1 MRERVRLQ
9 VPEGAQGKRLDQ
21 VLAAELGI
29 SRSLVAKLI
38 KQNEVKVNGIVPRK
52 SAEVA
57 SGDQV
62 EVLLPDES
70 PKSLE
75 TPAPLPILFQ
85 DEDIVVVNKPVG
97 MAAHTAPGWE
107 GPTVIGALLAAGQEI
122 ITSGPV
128 ERQGIVHRLDVGT
141 SGAMVVAKSQLA
153 YDRLQADFRARR
165 VKKIYQALVQG
176 YLDPSAGTI
185 DAPIGRHPSRDFKM
199 AVVAGGRPAITH
211 YCTLKSLPRATLVEL
226 QLETGRTHQ
235 IRVHMQAIGHAI
247 VGDPTYGAN
256 PLLAKEV
263 GLKRQWLHAVSLGFT
278 HPVTGEQVS
287 FQAPLA
293 ADLEDALTRLR
304 RGF

>member
-9 VPEGAQGKRLDQ
+9 ISECAPGKRLDQ

-211 YCTLKSLPRATLVEL
+211 YRTLESLPRATLVEL

-256 PLLAKEV
+256 PLLAKEL

>member
-9 VPEGAQGKRLDQ
+9 VPESAQGKRLDQ
-21 VLAAELGI
+21 VLAAELEI

-38 KQNEVKVNGIVPRK
+38 KQNEVKVNGVVSRK
-52 SAEVA
+52 SAEV
-57 SGDQV
+57 SGGDQV

-75 TPAPLPILFQ
+75 TPAPLPIVYQ
-85 DEDIVVVNKPVG
+85 DVDIVVVNKPVG
-97 MAAHTAPGWE
+97 MAAHPAPSWE
-107 GPTVIGALLAAGQEI
+107 GPTVMGALLAAGQEI
-122 ITSGPV
+122 VTSGPV
-128 ERQGIVHRLDVGT
+128 ERKGIVHRLDVGT

-153 YDRLQADFRARR
+153 YDRLQDEFRERR
-165 VKKIYQALVQG
+165 VKKTYQALVQG
-176 YLDPSAGTI
+176 YLDPAEGTI

-211 YCTLKSLPRATLVEL
+211 YRTLESLPRATLVEV

-247 VGDPTYGAN
+247 VGDPIYGAN
-256 PLLAKEV
+256 PLLAKEL
-263 GLKRQWLHAVSLGFT
+263 GLTRQWLHAVSLEFT
-278 HPVTGEQVS
+278 HPVSGEPVS
-287 FQAPLA
+287 FEAPLA

>member
-1 MRERVRLQ
+1 MREQVRLLL
-9 VPEGAQGKRLDQ
+9 PEYAQGKRLDQ

-38 KQNEVKVNGIVPRK
+38 KQNDVQVNGTVPRK

-57 SGDQV
+57 PGDQV

-75 TPAPLPILFQ
+75 TPAPLPILYQ
-85 DEDIVVVNKPVG
+85 DENVVVVNKPVG
-97 MAAHTAPGWE
+97 MAAHSAPGWE
-107 GPTVIGALLAAGQEI
+107 GPTVIGALLATGQEI
-122 ITSGPV
+122 DTSGPL

-153 YDRLQADFRARR
+153 FDRLQADFRARR
-165 VKKIYQALVQG
+165 VKKIYQAVVQG
-176 YLDPSAGTI
+176 YLDPAAGTI

-211 YCTLKSLPRATLVEL
+211 YRTLESLPRATLVEL

-256 PLLAKEV
+256 PLLAKEL

-293 ADLEDALTRLR
+293 ADLKDALTRLR

>member
-9 VPEGAQGKRLDQ
+9 VSESAQGKRLDQ

-38 KQNEVKVNGIVPRK
+38 KQNEVKVNGVVSRK
-52 SAEVA
+52 SAEVFG
-57 SGDQV
+57 GDQV

-75 TPAPLPILFQ
+75 TPAPLPIVYQ
-85 DEDIVVVNKPVG
+85 DVDIVVVNKPVG
-97 MAAHTAPGWE
+97 MAAHPAPSWE
-107 GPTVIGALLAAGQEI
+107 GPTVMGALLAAGQEI
-122 ITSGPV
+122 VTSGPV
-128 ERQGIVHRLDVGT
+128 ERKGIVHRLDVGT

-153 YDRLQADFRARR
+153 YDRLQDEFRERR
-165 VKKIYQALVQG
+165 VKKTYQALVQG
-176 YLDPSAGTI
+176 YLDPAEGTI

-211 YCTLKSLPRATLVEL
+211 YRTLESLPRATLVEL

-256 PLLAKEV
+256 PLLAKEL

-293 ADLEDALTRLR
+293 ADLKDALTRLR

>member
-1 MRERVRLQ
+1 MREQVRLQ
-9 VPEGAQGKRLDQ
+9 LPECAQGKRLDQ

-38 KQNEVKVNGIVPRK
+38 KQNDVKVNGTVPRK
-52 SAEVA
+52 SAEVTR
-57 SGDQV
+57 GDQV

-75 TPAPLPILFQ
+75 TPAPLPILYQ
-85 DEDIVVVNKPVG
+85 DENIVVVNKPVG
-97 MAAHTAPGWE
+97 MAAHSAPGWE
-107 GPTVIGALLAAGQEI
+107 GPTVIGALLATGQEI
-122 ITSGPV
+122 DASGPL

-176 YLDPSAGTI
+176 YLDPAAGTI

-211 YCTLKSLPRATLVEL
+211 YRTLESLPRATLVEL

-256 PLLAKEV
+256 PLLAKEL

-293 ADLEDALTRLR
+293 VDLKDALTRLR

>member
-38 KQNEVKVNGIVPRK
+38 KQEDVKVNGTVPRK

-57 SGDQV
+57 RGDQV

-75 TPAPLPILFQ
+75 TPAPLPILYQ
-85 DEDIVVVNKPVG
+85 DGDIVVVNKPVG
-97 MAAHTAPGWE
+97 MAAHSAPGWE
-107 GPTVIGALLAAGQEI
+107 GPTVIGALLAAGHEI
-122 ITSGPV
+122 DTSGPV

-153 YDRLQADFRARR
+153 YERLQADFRARR

-176 YLDPSAGTI
+176 YLDPAAGTI

-211 YCTLKSLPRATLVEL
+211 YRTLESLPRATLVEL

-247 VGDPTYGAN
+247 VGDPTSGAN
-256 PLLAKEV
+256 PLLAKEL

-293 ADLEDALTRLR
+293 ADLKDALTRLR

>member
-1 MRERVRLQ
+1 MREQVRLQ
-9 VPEGAQGKRLDQ
+9 LPECAQGKRLDQ

-38 KQNEVKVNGIVPRK
+38 KQNEVKVNGVVSRK
-52 SAEVA
+52 SAEVTR
-57 SGDQV
+57 GDQV

-75 TPAPLPILFQ
+75 TPAPLPIVYQ
-85 DEDIVVVNKPVG
+85 DVDIVVVNKPVG
-97 MAAHTAPGWE
+97 MAAHPAPSWE
-107 GPTVIGALLAAGQEI
+107 GPTVMGALLAVGQEI
-122 ITSGPV
+122 DTSGPV
-128 ERQGIVHRLDVGT
+128 ERKGIVHRLDVGT

-153 YDRLQADFRARR
+153 YDRLQDEFRERR
-165 VKKIYQALVQG
+165 VKKTYQALVQG
-176 YLDPSAGTI
+176 YLDPAEGTI

-211 YCTLKSLPRATLVEL
+211 YRTLESLPRATLVEV

-247 VGDPTYGAN
+247 VGDPIYGAN
-256 PLLAKEV
+256 PLLAKEL
-263 GLKRQWLHAVSLGFT
+263 GLTRQWLHAVSLEFT
-278 HPVTGEQVS
+278 HPVSGDPVS
-287 FQAPLA
+287 FEAPLA

>member
-9 VPEGAQGKRLDQ
+9 VSESAQGKRLDQ

-38 KQNEVKVNGIVPRK
+38 KQNEVKVNGVVSRK
-52 SAEVA
+52 SAEVFG
-57 SGDQV
+57 GDQV

-75 TPAPLPILFQ
+75 TPAPLPIVYQ
-85 DEDIVVVNKPVG
+85 DVDIVVVNKPVG
-97 MAAHTAPGWE
+97 MAAHPAPSWE
-107 GPTVIGALLAAGQEI
+107 GPTVMGALLAAGQEI
-122 ITSGPV
+122 VTSGPV
-128 ERQGIVHRLDVGT
+128 ERKGIVHRLDVGT

-153 YDRLQADFRARR
+153 YDRLQDEFRERR
-165 VKKIYQALVQG
+165 VKKTYQALVQG
-176 YLDPSAGTI
+176 YLDPAEGTI

-211 YCTLKSLPRATLVEL
+211 YCTLESLPRATLVEL

-278 HPVTGEQVS
+278 HPVSGEQVS
-287 FQAPLA
+287 FAAPLA
-293 ADLEDALTRLR
+293 ADLEDALARLR

>member
-1 MRERVRLQ
+1 MREQVRLQ
-9 VPEGAQGKRLDQ
+9 LPEYAQGKRLDQ

-38 KQNEVKVNGIVPRK
+38 KQNDVKVNGTVPRK
-52 SAEVA
+52 SAEVTR
-57 SGDQV
+57 GDQV

-75 TPAPLPILFQ
+75 TPAPLPILYQ
-85 DEDIVVVNKPVG
+85 DENIVVVNKPVG

-256 PLLAKEV
+256 PLLAKEL

>member
-1 MRERVRLQ
+1 MPDRVRLQ
-9 VPEGAQGKRLDQ
+9 LPEGAQGKRLDQ

-38 KQNEVKVNGIVPRK
+38 KQNEVTVNGAVPRK

-57 SGDQV
+57 CGDQV

-70 PKSLE
+70 PKSLI
-75 TPAPLPILFQ
+75 TPAPLPILYQ
-85 DEDIVVVNKPVG
+85 DGDIVVVNKPVG

-107 GPTVIGALLAAGQEI
+107 GPTVIGALLATGQDVA
-122 ITSGPV
+122 TSGPL

-153 YDRLQADFRARR
+153 FDRLQADFRARR

-176 YLDPSAGTI
+176 YLDPAAGTI

-211 YCTLKSLPRATLVEL
+211 YRTLESLPRATLVEL
-226 QLETGRTHQ
+226 HLETGRTHQ

-278 HPVTGEQVS
+278 HPVSGEQVS
-287 FQAPLA
+287 FAAPLA
-293 ADLEDALTRLR
+293 ADLEDALARLR

>member
-9 VPEGAQGKRLDQ
+9 VPESAQGKRLDQ

-38 KQNEVKVNGIVPRK
+38 KQNEVKVNGVVSRK
-52 SAEVA
+52 SAEV
-57 SGDQV
+57 SGGDQV

-75 TPAPLPILFQ
+75 TPAPLPIVYQ
-85 DEDIVVVNKPVG
+85 DADIAVVNKPVG

-107 GPTVIGALLAAGQEI
+107 GPTVMGALLAAGQEI
-122 ITSGPV
+122 VTAGPV
-128 ERQGIVHRLDVGT
+128 ERKGIVHRLDVGT

-176 YLDPSAGTI
+176 YLDPAEGTI

-211 YCTLKSLPRATLVEL
+211 YRTLESLPRVTLVEV

-247 VGDPTYGAN
+247 VGDPIYGAN
-256 PLLAKEV
+256 PLLAKEL
-263 GLKRQWLHAVSLGFT
+263 GLTRQWLHAVSLEFT
-278 HPVTGEQVS
+278 HPASGEPVS
-287 FQAPLA
+287 FEAPLY

>member
-9 VPEGAQGKRLDQ
+9 LPECAQGKRLDQ

-38 KQNEVKVNGIVPRK
+38 KQDDVKVNGTVPRK

-57 SGDQV
+57 PGDQV

-70 PKSLE
+70 PKSLI
-75 TPAPLPILFQ
+75 TPAPLPIIFQ

-97 MAAHTAPGWE
+97 MAAHSAPGWE
-107 GPTVIGALLAAGQEI
+107 GPTVIGALLATGQEI
-122 ITSGPV
+122 DTSGSLD
-128 ERQGIVHRLDVGT
+128 RKGIVHRLDVGT

-176 YLDPSAGTI
+176 YLDPAAGTI

-211 YCTLKSLPRATLVEL
+211 YRTLESLPRATLVEL

-256 PLLAKEV
+256 PLLAKEL

-293 ADLEDALTRLR
+293 ADLKDALTRLR

>member
-1 MRERVRLQ
+1 MREQVRLQ
-9 VPEGAQGKRLDQ
+9 LPEYAQGKRLDQ

-38 KQNEVKVNGIVPRK
+38 KQNDVKVNGTVPRK
-52 SAEVA
+52 SAEVTR
-57 SGDQV
+57 GDQV

-75 TPAPLPILFQ
+75 TPAPLPILYQ
-85 DEDIVVVNKPVG
+85 DENIVVVNKPVG

>member
-1 MRERVRLQ
+1 MPDRVRLQ
-9 VPEGAQGKRLDQ
+9 LPEGAQGKRLDQ

-38 KQNEVKVNGIVPRK
+38 KQNEVTVNGAVPRK

-57 SGDQV
+57 CGDQV

-70 PKSLE
+70 PKSLI
-75 TPAPLPILFQ
+75 TPAPLPILYQ
-85 DEDIVVVNKPVG
+85 DGDIVVVNKPVG

-107 GPTVIGALLAAGQEI
+107 GPTVIGALLATGQDVA
-122 ITSGPV
+122 TSGPL

-153 YDRLQADFRARR
+153 FDRLQADFRARR

-176 YLDPSAGTI
+176 YLDPAAGTI
-185 DAPIGRHPSRDFKM
+185 DAPIGRHPARDFKM

-211 YCTLKSLPRATLVEL
+211 YRTLESLPRATLVEL
-226 QLETGRTHQ
+226 HLETGRTHQ

-278 HPVTGEQVS
+278 HPVSGEQVS
-287 FQAPLA
+287 FAAPLA
-293 ADLEDALTRLR
+293 ADLEDALARLR

>member
-9 VPEGAQGKRLDQ
+9 VSESAQGKRLDQ

-38 KQNEVKVNGIVPRK
+38 KQNEVKVNGVVSRK
-52 SAEVA
+52 SAEVFG
-57 SGDQV
+57 GDQV

-75 TPAPLPILFQ
+75 TPAPLPIVYQ
-85 DEDIVVVNKPVG
+85 DENIVVVNKPVG
-97 MAAHTAPGWE
+97 MAAHPAPSWE
-107 GPTVIGALLAAGQEI
+107 GPTVMGALLAAGQEI
-122 ITSGPV
+122 VTSGPV
-128 ERQGIVHRLDVGT
+128 ERKGIVHRLDVGT

-153 YDRLQADFRARR
+153 YDRLQDEFRERR
-165 VKKIYQALVQG
+165 VKKTYQALVQG
-176 YLDPSAGTI
+176 YLDPAEGTI

-211 YCTLKSLPRATLVEL
+211 YRTLESLPRATLVEV

-247 VGDPTYGAN
+247 VGDPIYGAN
-256 PLLAKEV
+256 PLLAKEL
-263 GLKRQWLHAVSLGFT
+263 GLTRQWLHAVSLEFT
-278 HPVTGEQVS
+278 HPVSGEPVS
-287 FQAPLA
+287 FEAPLA

>member
-1 MRERVRLQ
+1 MRDRVRLQ
-9 VPEGAQGKRLDQ
+9 LPEYAQGKRLDQ

-38 KQNEVKVNGIVPRK
+38 KQNDVKVNGTVPRK

-57 SGDQV
+57 PGDQV

-75 TPAPLPILFQ
+75 TPAPLPILYQ
-85 DEDIVVVNKPVG
+85 DENVVVVNKPVG
-97 MAAHTAPGWE
+97 MAAHSAPGWE
-107 GPTVIGALLAAGQEI
+107 GPTVIGALLATGQEI
-122 ITSGPV
+122 DTSGSLD
-128 ERQGIVHRLDVGT
+128 RKGIVHRLDVGT

-153 YDRLQADFRARR
+153 YDRLQADFRVRR

-176 YLDPSAGTI
+176 YLDPAAGTI

-211 YCTLKSLPRATLVEL
+211 YRTLESLPRATLVEL

-256 PLLAKEV
+256 PLLAKEL

-293 ADLEDALTRLR
+293 ADLKDALTRLR

>member
-9 VPEGAQGKRLDQ
+9 VSESAQGKRLDQ

-38 KQNEVKVNGIVPRK
+38 KQNEVKVNGVVSRK
-52 SAEVA
+52 SAEVFG
-57 SGDQV
+57 GDQV

-75 TPAPLPILFQ
+75 TPAPLPIVYQ
-85 DEDIVVVNKPVG
+85 DVDIVVVNKPVG
-97 MAAHTAPGWE
+97 MAAHPAPSWE
-107 GPTVIGALLAAGQEI
+107 GPTVMGALLAAGQEI
-122 ITSGPV
+122 VTSGPV
-128 ERQGIVHRLDVGT
+128 ERKGIVHRLDVGT

-153 YDRLQADFRARR
+153 YDRLQDEFRERR
-165 VKKIYQALVQG
+165 VKKTYQALVQG
-176 YLDPSAGTI
+176 YLDPAEGTI

-211 YCTLKSLPRATLVEL
+211 YRTLESLPRATLVEV

-247 VGDPTYGAN
+247 VGDPIYGAN
-256 PLLAKEV
+256 PLLAKEL
-263 GLKRQWLHAVSLGFT
+263 GLTRQWLHAVSLEFT
-278 HPVTGEQVS
+278 HPVSGEPVS
-287 FQAPLA
+287 FEAPLA

>member
-9 VPEGAQGKRLDQ
+9 VPESAQGKRLDQ

-38 KQNEVKVNGIVPRK
+38 KQNEVKVNGVVSRK
-52 SAEVA
+52 SSEV
-57 SGDQV
+57 SGGDQV

-75 TPAPLPILFQ
+75 TPAPLPIVYQ
-85 DEDIVVVNKPVG
+85 DADIVVVNKPVG

-107 GPTVIGALLAAGQEI
+107 GPTVMGALLAAGQEI
-122 ITSGPV
+122 VTAGPV
-128 ERQGIVHRLDVGT
+128 ERKGIVHRLDVGT

-165 VKKIYQALVQG
+165 VKKTYQALVQG
-176 YLDPSAGTI
+176 YLDPAEGTI

-211 YCTLKSLPRATLVEL
+211 YRTLECLPGASLLEV

-247 VGDPTYGAN
+247 VGDPIYGAN
-256 PLLAKEV
+256 PLLAKEL
-263 GLKRQWLHAVSLGFT
+263 GLTRQWLHAVSLGFT
-278 HPVTGEQVS
+278 HPVSGEPVS
-287 FQAPLA
+287 FRAPLV

>member
-9 VPEGAQGKRLDQ
+9 VSESAQGKRLDQ

-38 KQNEVKVNGIVPRK
+38 KQNEVKVNGVVSRK
-52 SAEVA
+52 SAEVFG
-57 SGDQV
+57 GDQV

-75 TPAPLPILFQ
+75 TPAPLPIVYQ
-85 DEDIVVVNKPVG
+85 DVDIVVVNKPVG
-97 MAAHTAPGWE
+97 MAAHPAPSWE
-107 GPTVIGALLAAGQEI
+107 GPTVMGALLAAGQEI
-122 ITSGPV
+122 VTSGPV
-128 ERQGIVHRLDVGT
+128 ERKGIVHRLDVGT

-176 YLDPSAGTI
+176 YLDPAAGTI

-211 YCTLKSLPRATLVEL
+211 YRTLESLPRATLVEL

-256 PLLAKEV
+256 PLLAKEL

-293 ADLEDALTRLR
+293 VDLKDALTRLR

>member
-9 VPEGAQGKRLDQ
+9 VPECAPGKRLDQ

-57 SGDQV
+57 RGDQV
-62 EVLLPDES
+62 EVLLPDTS
-70 PKSLE
+70 PKNLE
-75 TPAPLPILFQ
+75 TPAPLPLLYQ

-97 MAAHTAPGWE
+97 MAAHTAPGWD
-107 GPTVIGALLAAGQEI
+107 GSTVIGALLAAGQEI

-128 ERQGIVHRLDVGT
+128 ERKGIVHRLDVGT
-141 SGAMVVAKSQLA
+141 SGAMVVAKSELA
-153 YDRLQADFRARR
+153 YRQLQADFRARR
-165 VKKIYQALVQG
+165 VKKTYQALVQG
-176 YLDPSAGTI
+176 YLEPAEGTI

-199 AVVAGGRPAITH
+199 AVVAGGRSAITH
-211 YCTLKSLPRATLVEL
+211 YRTLESLPRATLVEL

-256 PLLAKEV
+256 PLLAKEL
-263 GLKRQWLHAVSLGFT
+263 GMTRQWLHAVSLGFT
-278 HPVTGEQVS
+278 HPVSGEQVS
-287 FQAPLA
+287 FEAPLA

>member
-9 VPEGAQGKRLDQ
+9 VPESAQGKRLDQ

-38 KQNEVKVNGIVPRK
+38 KQNEVKVNGVVSRK
-52 SAEVA
+52 SAEV
-57 SGDQV
+57 SGGDQV

-75 TPAPLPILFQ
+75 TPAPLPIVYQ
-85 DEDIVVVNKPVG
+85 DADIVVVNKPVG

-107 GPTVIGALLAAGQEI
+107 GPTVMGALLAAGQEI
-122 ITSGPV
+122 VTAGPV
-128 ERQGIVHRLDVGT
+128 ERKGIVHRLDVGT

-165 VKKIYQALVQG
+165 VKKTYQALVQG
-176 YLDPSAGTI
+176 YLDPAEGTI

-211 YCTLKSLPRATLVEL
+211 YRTLESLPRATLVEL

-256 PLLAKEV
+256 PLLAKEL

-278 HPVTGEQVS
+278 HPVTGEQMS
-287 FQAPLA
+287 FGAPLT
-293 ADLEDALTRLR
+293 ADLEDTLTRLR
-304 RGF
+304 REF

>member
-9 VPEGAQGKRLDQ
+9 VPESAQGKRLDQ

-38 KQNEVKVNGIVPRK
+38 KQNYVKVNGTVPRK
-52 SAEVA
+52 SAEVTR
-57 SGDQV
+57 GDQV

-75 TPAPLPILFQ
+75 TPAPLPIVYQ
-85 DEDIVVVNKPVG
+85 DADIVVVNKPVG

-107 GPTVIGALLAAGQEI
+107 GPTVMGALLAAGQEI
-122 ITSGPV
+122 VTAGPV
-128 ERQGIVHRLDVGT
+128 ERKGIVHRLDVGT

-165 VKKIYQALVQG
+165 VKKTYQALVQG
-176 YLDPSAGTI
+176 YLDPAEGTI

-211 YCTLKSLPRATLVEL
+211 YRTLECLPGASLLEV

-247 VGDPTYGAN
+247 VGDPIYGAN
-256 PLLAKEV
+256 PLLAKEL
-263 GLKRQWLHAVSLGFT
+263 GLTRQWLHAVSLGFT
-278 HPVTGEQVS
+278 HPVSGEPVS
-287 FQAPLA
+287 FRAPLV

>member
-1 MRERVRLQ
+1 MREQVRLLL
-9 VPEGAQGKRLDQ
+9 PEYAQGKRLDQ

-38 KQNEVKVNGIVPRK
+38 KQNDVKVNGTVPRK

-57 SGDQV
+57 PGDHV

-70 PKSLE
+70 PKSLI

-107 GPTVIGALLAAGQEI
+107 GPTVIGALLATGQKVDTAG
-122 ITSGPV
+122 SP
-128 ERQGIVHRLDVGT
+128 ERKGIVHRLDVGT

-165 VKKIYQALVQG
+165 VKKTYQAVVQG
-176 YLDPSAGTI
+176 YLDPAAGTI

-211 YCTLKSLPRATLVEL
+211 YRTLESLPRTTLVEL

-256 PLLAKEV
+256 PLLAKEL

>member
-9 VPEGAQGKRLDQ
+9 VSESAQGKRLDQ

-38 KQNEVKVNGIVPRK
+38 KQNEVKVNGVVSRK
-52 SAEVA
+52 SAEVFG
-57 SGDQV
+57 GDQV

-75 TPAPLPILFQ
+75 TPAPLPIVYQ
-85 DEDIVVVNKPVG
+85 DVDIVVVNKPVG
-97 MAAHTAPGWE
+97 MAAHPAPSWE
-107 GPTVIGALLAAGQEI
+107 GPTVMGALLAAGQEI
-122 ITSGPV
+122 VTSGPV
-128 ERQGIVHRLDVGT
+128 ERKGIVHRLDVGT

-153 YDRLQADFRARR
+153 YDRLQDEFRERR
-165 VKKIYQALVQG
+165 VKKTYQALVQG
-176 YLDPSAGTI
+176 YLDPAEGTI

-211 YCTLKSLPRATLVEL
+211 YRTLESLPRATLVEV

-247 VGDPTYGAN
+247 VGDPIYGAN
-256 PLLAKEV
+256 PLLAKEL
-263 GLKRQWLHAVSLGFT
+263 GLTRQWLHAVSLEFT
-278 HPVTGEQVS
+278 HPVSGDPVS
-287 FQAPLA
+287 FEAPLA

>member
-1 MRERVRLQ
+1 MRERVQILL
-9 VPEGAQGKRLDQ
+9 PEGAHGKRLDQ

-38 KQNEVKVNGIVPRK
+38 KQKEVKVNGVVSRK

-57 SGDQV
+57 RGDQV
-62 EVLLPDES
+62 EVLLPDTS
-70 PKSLE
+70 PQSLE
-75 TPAPLPILFQ
+75 TPAPLPILYR
-85 DEDIVVVNKPVG
+85 DADIVVVNKPVG
-97 MAAHTAPGWE
+97 MAAHSAPGWQ
-107 GPTVIGALLAAGQEI
+107 GPTVVGALLAAGEEI
-122 ITSGPV
+122 VTSGPI
-128 ERQGIVHRLDVGT
+128 ERTGIVHRLDVGT
-141 SGAMVVAKSQLA
+141 SGAMVVAKSELA
-153 YDRLQADFRARR
+153 YGRLQDDFRERR
-165 VKKIYQALVQG
+165 VKKIYHALVQG
-176 YLDPSAGTI
+176 YLDPPAGTI

-211 YCTLKSLPRATLVEL
+211 YRTLESLPGASLLEV

-256 PLLAKEV
+256 PLLAKEL

-293 ADLEDALTRLR
+293 ADLKDALTRLR